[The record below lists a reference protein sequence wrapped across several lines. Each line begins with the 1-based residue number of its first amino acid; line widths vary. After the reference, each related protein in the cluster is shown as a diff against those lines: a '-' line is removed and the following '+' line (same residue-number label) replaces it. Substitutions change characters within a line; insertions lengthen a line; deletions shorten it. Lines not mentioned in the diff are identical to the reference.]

1 MQKSGIVKLRE
12 APLQLSNSALFPCLH
27 GHMVFRGL
35 DRTSKTWTGL
45 VKRGLV
51 TRGLV
56 KRGLIKRGLLK
67 RRLVKRGLIKR
78 GLVRQKLSLFQ
89 LLSVFIYKY
98 RWHTCLCTYSDLL
111 FYMFFFLLG
120 RII

>member
-27 GHMVFRGL
+27 GHMVFRRL
-35 DRTSKTWTGL
+35 DRTSKTWTGV

-67 RRLVKRGLIKR
+67 RGLVKRGL
-78 GLVRQKLSLFQ
+78 VR
-89 LLSVFIYKY
+89 
-98 RWHTCLCTYSDLL
+98 
-111 FYMFFFLLG
+111 
-120 RII
+120 

>member
-89 LLSVFIYKY
+89 RLSVFLYKH